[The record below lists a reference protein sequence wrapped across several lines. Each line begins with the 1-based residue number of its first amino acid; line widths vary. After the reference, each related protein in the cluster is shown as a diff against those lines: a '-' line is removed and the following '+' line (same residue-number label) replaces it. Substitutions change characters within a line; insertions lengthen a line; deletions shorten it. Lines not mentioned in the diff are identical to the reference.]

1 MSKSDRA
8 KKRRQKRAR
17 YARPS
22 APRVIGANDNIATAN
37 DNLPEAPHLSREP
50 GVKETPGQRIFRQML
65 RRALDERPAPA
76 RGYDPARLT
85 AEQEKQLRRADER
98 LRSDDPR
105 KVASAKD
112 EIAQIAEA
120 VRERVEAHERMLAA
134 QQVRELET
142 LRGGQVR
149 DALKNEPPGRLTVIT
164 RDGLETLLTA
174 RSITLIQHAAGLR
187 YRADYELLDPEKGLT
202 PPPIDQSRKIVRG
215 GDGFAEKRAERELFV
230 RDLEAMIQEEDPS
243 FRGAL
248 GRSDV
253 ERLGRAVWAL
263 REIAGKGSNL
273 RSLSNSGSVIARTST
288 ALIVALDCAA
298 IAYGLE

>member
-1 MSKSDRA
+1 MSKTDRA
-8 KKRRQKRAR
+8 KKRQQKRAR
-17 YARPS
+17 YAKPS
-22 APRVIGANDNIATAN
+22 LPRVVGANDNIATAN
-37 DNLPEAPHLSREP
+37 DNWSPISIRGVQLTDGQALRLANAEAKL
-50 GVKETPGQRIFRQML
+50 
-65 RRALDERPAPA
+65 A
-76 RGYDPARLT
+76 
-85 AEQEKQLRRADER
+85 
-98 LRSDDPR
+98 SDD
-105 KVASAKD
+105 
-112 EIAQIAEA
+112 
-120 VRERVEAHERMLAA
+120 LAT
-134 QQVRELET
+134 RRWGHHMLET
-142 LRGGQVR
+142 LDREIDATLRAREAEANLEELRGLE
-149 DALKNEPPGRLTVIT
+149 ALRGLDIGVSRQPGTAGAPRAS

-174 RSITLIQHAAGLR
+174 GSITSTHHAAGLR

-253 ERLGRAVWAL
+253 ERQGRAVWAL

-273 RSLSNSGSVIARTST
+273 LSLSSSGSVRARTSE
-288 ALIVALDCAA
+288 ALMVALDCAA

>member
-1 MSKSDRA
+1 MSKTDRA
-8 KKRRQKRAR
+8 KKRQQKRAR
-17 YARPS
+17 YAKPS

-37 DNLPEAPHLSREP
+37 DNAPPVTIRGVQLTEGQQYRMQVAEERIASSDLANRRLGHL
-50 GVKETPGQRIFRQML
+50 ML
-65 RRALDERPAPA
+65 EALDREIDTRISEAKA
-76 RGYDPARLT
+76 R
-85 AEQEKQLRRADER
+85 
-98 LRSDDPR
+98 DD
-105 KVASAKD
+105 
-112 EIAQIAEA
+112 
-120 VRERVEAHERMLAA
+120 
-134 QQVRELET
+134 LEE
-142 LRGGQVR
+142 LRGLE
-149 DALKNEPPGRLTVIT
+149 ALRGLEIGVSKQSGSAGAPRAS
-164 RDGLETLLTA
+164 RDGLETLLTSG
-174 RSITLIQHAAGLR
+174 SITTSQHAAGLR

-253 ERLGRAVWAL
+253 ERLGRSVWAL

-273 RSLSNSGSVIARTST
+273 LSLSTSGSVQKRTSE
-288 ALIVALDCAA
+288 ALLIALGCAA

>member
-8 KKRRQKRAR
+8 KKRQRQRAR
-17 YARPS
+17 YAKPS
-22 APRVIGANDNIATAN
+22 APRVMGANDNIATAN
-37 DNLPEAPHLSREP
+37 DNSPVTIRSVNLTEGQAYRFATAEAKLASDDLAVRRE
-50 GVKETPGQRIFRQML
+50 GHRIL
-65 RRALDERPAPA
+65 EALDREIDAI
-76 RGYDPARLT
+76 LT
-85 AEQEKQLRRADER
+85 ARA
-98 LRSDDPR
+98 
-105 KVASAKD
+105 
-112 EIAQIAEA
+112 AEA
-120 VRERVEAHERMLAA
+120 DLQE
-134 QQVRELET
+134 
-142 LRGGQVR
+142 LRGLE
-149 DALKNEPPGRLTVIT
+149 ALRGLEIGVSKQPGSAGAPRAN
-164 RDGLETLLTA
+164 RDGLETLLTSS
-174 RSITLIQHAAGLR
+174 SITSTQHAAGLR

-273 RSLSNSGSVIARTST
+273 LSLSSSGSVRARTS
-288 ALIVALDCAA
+288 AGLLVALDCAA